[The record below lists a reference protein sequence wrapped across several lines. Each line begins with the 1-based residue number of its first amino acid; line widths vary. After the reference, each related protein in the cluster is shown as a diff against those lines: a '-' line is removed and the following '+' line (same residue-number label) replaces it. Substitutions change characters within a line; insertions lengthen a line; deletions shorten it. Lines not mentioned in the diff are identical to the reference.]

1 MEKNQGTRMIG
12 MVIIIFL
19 FFNCLHGKE
28 IALVNKLNRSY
39 MVNNPNKKCPSQS
52 YKKKKEKERKTNKE
66 TNPRGGSY

>member
-1 MEKNQGTRMIG
+1 

-52 YKKKKEKERKTNKE
+52 YKKEKKKKERQTKKQTQEEVVINSTL
-66 TNPRGGSY
+66 P